1 MAKVRFGPVLFD
13 ASLVVFD
20 KDGTLIDFDAMWARL
35 AKVWVERLVAGGD
48 DPSLAGELYR
58 SLGYDAAAGRTD
70 PQSPLAIA
78 TTGQLQAIAAGTV
91 YRAGVPWPEAED
103 RVRWAFD
110 TEDELPLASLIEP
123 AGDVAGL
130 LESLHKVGVGVAVVT
145 TDHRRETEETLRI
158 LEITHLVDH
167 MVCGDDGF
175 PSKPAPDMLLA
186 TCEQLG
192 IAPVRCAVVGDTLG
206 DLLMAQR
213 AGAGLRV
220 AVLTGAGD
228 RAALQNEADAVLDS
242 VDDITVAEEVPDR

>member
-1 MAKVRFGPVLFD
+1 
-13 ASLVVFD
+13 
-20 KDGTLIDFDAMWARL
+20 
-35 AKVWVERLVAGGD
+35 
-48 DPSLAGELYR
+48 
-58 SLGYDAAAGRTD
+58 
-70 PQSPLAIA
+70 
-78 TTGQLQAIAAGTV
+78 
-91 YRAGVPWPEAED
+91 
-103 RVRWAFD
+103 
-110 TEDELPLASLIEP
+110 
-123 AGDVAGL
+123 
-130 LESLHKVGVGVAVVT
+130 VVT

-175 PSKPAPDMLLA
+175 QSKPAPDMLLA

-192 IAPVRCAVVGDTLG
+192 IAPVRCAVVGDTQG

-242 VDDITVAEEVPDR
+242 VDDITVVEEVLDR